1 MRARCA
7 LALAAAAA
15 GAGVVLTGLRRPAND
30 PWDDSPRVTL
40 ATRLYAPEA
49 AAAALRLRGLA
60 RALADRGARVTV
72 LTSTPPGAVAPE
84 DEGVEV
90 RSAPTLRD
98 ESGYIRGYAQY
109 MSFDLPLAAR
119 LLAGPRPDLLIAEPP
134 PTTGAVV
141 RAAAALRGVPYAYYA
156 ADVWSDAS
164 ESTGAPAWVVAA
176 LRLVERLALSGA
188 SRVLAVNDGVAE
200 RVRELGGREV
210 TVVPNGIDTEVF
222 TSEGET
228 APGAP
233 SGPYLLYAGTASEW
247 QGAGVFIEALRIV
260 HEARPDVEL
269 VYLGQGSD
277 WEALQ
282 EAAGD
287 DARIRFEPL
296 APPEEAAAWQRG
308 ALASVV
314 SIKPGLGY
322 DFAYPTKIFATLACG
337 TPVVYAGPGPAR
349 TDVPA
354 AGLGWA
360 VDHDPALVADAV
372 LAALAEREAD
382 DADATAGG
390 TARRDR
396 ASLRRQWV
404 LENRSMQTALGR
416 AAELLLAGTAHR

>member
-1 MRARCA
+1 MRTRSA

-15 GAGVVLTGLRRPAND
+15 GAGVVLAGLRRRTAAPEDRA
-30 PWDDSPRVTL
+30 PRVTI

-60 RALADRGARVTV
+60 RALADRDARVTV
-72 LTSTPPGAVAPE
+72 LTSTPPGALAPE
-84 DEGVEV
+84 DPGVEV
-90 RSAPTLRD
+90 RSARTLRD

-109 MSFDLPLAAR
+109 MSFDVPLAAR
-119 LLAGPRPDLLIAEPP
+119 LLAGPRPNLLVAEPP

-141 RAAAALRGVPYAYYA
+141 RLAAALRGVPYVYYA

-164 ESTGAPAWVVAA
+164 ESTGAPDWVVAA
-176 LRLVERLALSGA
+176 LRLVERFALSGA
-188 SRVLAVNDGVAE
+188 SRVLAVNHGVAE
-200 RVRELGGREV
+200 RVRELGGRAV

-222 TSEGET
+222 TTDGAT
-228 APGAP
+228 VPGAP
-233 SGPYLLYAGTASEW
+233 EAPYLLYAGTASEW
-247 QGAGVFIEALRIV
+247 QGAGVFIDALRVV
-260 HEARPDVEL
+260 HETRPEVEL
-269 VYLGQGSD
+269 VFLGQGSD

-282 EAAGD
+282 AAADG
-287 DARIRFEPL
+287 DARVRFEPL

-322 DFAYPTKIFATLACG
+322 DFAYPTKIFAALACG

-360 VDHDPALVADAV
+360 VDYDPALVADAV

-416 AAELLLAGTAHR
+416 AAELLLTGTAR